1 MRALRILL
9 AAAGFAGAAF
19 FAFCAWALW
28 EPFPDVAIAA
38 AGAAA
43 LCLAGSAAALLAGR
57 GKPKAPDA
65 PASVHAPAGQ
75 PPSPSPAAPAENP
88 PEKKAK
94 PLFSGTFL
102 AVSGLDLPVGTRC
115 RLAYEE
121 DCLRVTALGHD
132 FTLAHEKVR
141 AAQILTQKDMQRQY
155 VSSAGAAVAGGM
167 LLCPLGAAV
176 GGAVR
181 RRTVR
186 RRDRFL
192 VLGYGDAG
200 GPTRFLIFQIT
211 QWGSRG
217 REFVSA
223 YKKRL
228 GGAVTH
234 VEL

>member
-1 MRALRILL
+1 MKEPKEALTDSSADRVCRKYPPRPLKEET
-9 AAAGFAGAAF
+9 AASSS
-19 FAFCAWALW
+19 
-28 EPFPDVAIAA
+28 DT
-38 AGAAA
+38 
-43 LCLAGSAAALLAGR
+43 S
-57 GKPKAPDA
+57 
-65 PASVHAPAGQ
+65 
-75 PPSPSPAAPAENP
+75 
-88 PEKKAK
+88 
-94 PLFSGTFL
+94 T
-102 AVSGLDLPVGTRC
+102 
-115 RLAYEE
+115 
-121 DCLRVTALGHD
+121 
-132 FTLAHEKVR
+132 
-141 AAQILTQKDMQRQY
+141 
-155 VSSAGAAVAGGM
+155 SAGAAVAGGM
-167 LLCPLGAAV
+167 LLGPLGAAV

-200 GPTRFLIFQIT
+200 EPTRFLIFQIT